1 MTLPVIICDDSAMA
15 RKQLARSL
23 PGGWDIEITFAEN
36 GQEALDAIHAGKGD
50 LLFLDLNMPVMD
62 GYQVLETIRKED
74 LSSLVLVVSG
84 DIQPEAHQRVMA
96 LGALDFIQKPINT
109 EIITSIL
116 SNYGIISSAQPQTE
130 EELARFNNQQLEL
143 TDLIQETVNIA
154 MGQAGKLL
162 GDLLDA
168 FIHLPVPK
176 VHLLNYKDLP
186 DKLAARQLDSLSAIS
201 QGFNGAGIA
210 GEALVLI
217 DDRSLPAVTQLLPET
232 QSPDSNSQ
240 LEVLTDL
247 AGLLSGACLKGFAK
261 QLDVQFSLGH
271 PIILGRNQPLHQLLQ
286 TSWHSQKIL
295 AVEIDYHLPGQ
306 NIECDLLLMFTEDSL
321 PALTE
326 RTGYLQ

>member
-23 PGGWDIEITFAEN
+23 PGGWDVEITFAAN

-84 DIQPEAHQRVMA
+84 DIQPEAHHRVMA

-109 EIITSIL
+109 EIITGIL
-116 SNYGIISSAQPQTE
+116 SNYGIISSTQPQTP

-162 GDLLDA
+162 GDLLDT

-176 VHLLNYKDLP
+176 VHLLNYSHLP
-186 DKLAARQLDSLSAIS
+186 EQLAARRLDSVSAIS

-210 GEALVLI
+210 GEALVLL
-217 DDRSLPAVTQLLPET
+217 DDRSLPAVTRLLPET
-232 QSPDSNSQ
+232 QSPDSNNQ

-247 AGLLSGACLKGFAK
+247 AGLLSGACLKGFAR
-261 QLDVQFSLGH
+261 QLDIQFSLGH
-271 PIILGRNQPLHQLLQ
+271 PIILGRSQPLSQLLQ

>member
-23 PGGWDIEITFAEN
+23 PGGWDIEITFAAN
-36 GQEALDAIHAGKGD
+36 GQEALDAIRVGKGD
-50 LLFLDLNMPVMD
+50 LLFLDLNMPVLD

-109 EIITSIL
+109 EIITRIL
-116 SNYGIISSAQPQTE
+116 NSYGIISSTEPQTD

-162 GDLLDA
+162 GDLLDT

-176 VHLLNYKDLP
+176 VHLLNYQDLP
-186 DKLAARQLDSLSAIS
+186 DRLAARKLASLSAIS

-210 GEALVLI
+210 GEALVLV
-217 DDRSLPAVTQLLPET
+217 DDRSLPAITQLLPET
-232 QSPDSNSQ
+232 QSPDSNNQ

-261 QLDVQFSLGH
+261 QLDIQFSLGH
-271 PIILGRNQPLHQLLQ
+271 PIILGRNQSLNQLLQ
-286 TSWHSQKIL
+286 TGCHSQKIL

>member
-23 PGGWDIEITFAEN
+23 PGGWDIEVTFANN

-50 LLFLDLNMPVMD
+50 LMFLDLNMPVMD
-62 GYQVLETIRKED
+62 GFEVLETIRKED

-84 DIQPEAHQRVMA
+84 DIQPEARKRVLA
-96 LGALDFIQKPINT
+96 LGALEFIKKPINT
-109 EIITSIL
+109 EIITEIL
-116 SNYGIISSAQPQTE
+116 NNYGIISSRQPQTE
-130 EELARFNNQQLEL
+130 EELARFNNEQLEL
-143 TDLIQETVNIA
+143 NDLIQETVNIA

-162 GDLLDA
+162 GDLLNT

-176 VHLLNYKDLP
+176 VHLVNYNQLP
-186 DKLAARQLDSLSAIS
+186 DHLAAKQLSSLSAIS
-201 QGFNGAGIA
+201 QGFNGEGIA
-210 GEALVLI
+210 GEALILI
-217 DDRSLPAVTQLLPET
+217 DDESLPAIAELLPET
-232 QSPDSNSQ
+232 QNADSNSE

-261 QLDVQFSLGH
+261 QLDVRFSLGH
-271 PIILGRNQPLHQLLQ
+271 PIILGKSLPLEQLLKNREKNE
-286 TSWHSQKIL
+286 KIL

-306 NIECDLLLMFTEDSL
+306 NIECDLLLLFTENSL